1 MAVNP
6 WSLSRSSVQFA
17 HRWYL
22 PCSSQTTTKFI
33 VPKIIFWEDL
43 MLADQ
48 LSLNILSLNVKL
60 PPFEVRRRDL
70 PHCSD
75 ILNCSGTLRFL
86 SWAWDPPPLT
96 QKYFLSRNFWAAQKF
111 LLRIIFRAP
120 LSSSLS
126 IEADPWSDVELK
138 RADCHIEVD
147 EAAGLK
153 MLQVQ

>member
-1 MAVNP
+1 MSHRILMAVNP

-111 LLRIIFRAP
+111 LLRKILG
-120 LSSSLS
+120 LSKGINTAQKL
-126 IEADPWSDVELK
+126 LK
-138 RADCHIEVD
+138 WTFYQTE
-147 EAAGLK
+147 GP
-153 MLQVQ
+153 